1 LVGSEE
7 SQLAGNEE
15 AVVRRR
21 WGEVERERVGVAASE
36 QWKKGKRRAS
46 KSPRG
51 TKACLLETLENLPVP
66 GSASRRSISSAC
78 GPDRCLGSAA

>member
-36 QWKKGKRRAS
+36 QWKKRK
-46 KSPRG
+46 
-51 TKACLLETLENLPVP
+51 ETGVEVSTRHQGLF
-66 GSASRRSISSAC
+66 A
-78 GPDRCLGSAA
+78 